1 MTAARHSPPAW
12 DSELKFLE
20 AVRLALSQ
28 IRVQK
33 LKSFFTLLGVVI
45 GVMFLIAVVS
55 IVEGMSRY
63 VEEDFA
69 AKIIGKNTFSFR
81 RRPDVNVGNVSEETW
96 REYSRRPRIFEPDV
110 AVARG
115 ALPPGTLSA
124 VENMTFAYANSQYA
138 RPRQVQVIATE
149 ADYFRMKSYNLTSG
163 RVFSPQEAQLGT
175 PVVVIGTEVASH
187 FFRGLDP
194 LGREIRVGGSPYT
207 VIGLL
212 EKQGNVFGF
221 SLDRMVIGP
230 YKSTLSRVTNP
241 RGDIDALVVQA
252 PSREMLDDA
261 MESVREVMRGF
272 RRLPPARPDNF
283 ALETS
288 DAALSFFDE
297 LKGKLILFGT
307 ALPAIG
313 LVVGAMVIMNIM
325 LVAVAERTREIGIRK
340 ALGAKRRDILSQFLV
355 ESATLSV
362 FGAAIGIGLGIALAK
377 IIAAVSPLPA
387 SVAPWSIALALFVGA
402 GVGIVAGMYPA
413 SRAARLDPITALR
426 QE

>member
-1 MTAARHSPPAW
+1 VN
-12 DSELKFLE
+12 FVE
-20 AVRLALSQ
+20 AVRLALTQ

-96 REYSRRPRIFEPDV
+96 REYSRRPRVYERDV
-110 AVARG
+110 AVARS

-124 VENMTFAYANSQYA
+124 VENMTFAYANSQFA

-149 ADYFRMKSYNLTSG
+149 SDYFRIKSYKLTSG
-163 RVFSPQEAQLGT
+163 RLFSPQEAELGT
-175 PVVVIGTEVASH
+175 PVIIIGTEVASH

-194 LGREIRVGGSPYT
+194 VGRELRIGGMPYNI
-207 VIGLL
+207 IGVL

-221 SLDRMVIGP
+221 SLDRMAIGP
-230 YKSTLSRVTNP
+230 YKSPLSRVTNP

-362 FGAAIGIGLGIALAK
+362 MGAAIGIGLGIALAK

-387 SVAPWSIALALFVGA
+387 SVAPWSILLALAVGA

>member
-1 MTAARHSPPAW
+1 M
-12 DSELKFLE
+12 KFFE
-20 AVRLALSQ
+20 AVRLALTQ

-96 REYSRRPRIFEPDV
+96 REYSRRPRVYERDV
-110 AVARG
+110 AVARS

-149 ADYFRMKSYNLTSG
+149 SDYFRIKSYKLTSG
-163 RVFSPQEAQLGT
+163 RLFSPQEAALGT
-175 PVVVIGTEVASH
+175 PVIIIGTEVASH
-187 FFRGLDP
+187 FFRDLDP
-194 LGREIRVGGSPYT
+194 LGRELRIGGMPYNI
-207 VIGLL
+207 IGVL

-221 SLDRMVIGP
+221 SLDRMAIGP
-230 YKSTLSRVTNP
+230 YKSPLSRVTNP

-252 PSREMLDDA
+252 PSREMLDEA

-362 FGAAIGIGLGIALAK
+362 MGAAIGIALGIALAK

-387 SVAPWSIALALFVGA
+387 SVAPWSILLALVVGA

>member
-1 MTAARHSPPAW
+1 MN
-12 DSELKFLE
+12 FLE

-33 LKSFFTLLGVVI
+33 LKSFFTLLGGVI

-96 REYSRRPRIFEPDV
+96 REYSRRPRVYERDV
-110 AVARG
+110 AVARS

-124 VENMTFAYANSQYA
+124 VENMTFAYANSQFA

-149 ADYFRMKSYNLTSG
+149 SDYFRIKSYNLTSG
-163 RVFSPQEAQLGT
+163 RLFSPQEAELGT
-175 PVVVIGTEVASH
+175 PVVIIGTEVASH

-194 LGREIRVGGSPYT
+194 VGRELRIGGTPYAI
-207 VIGLL
+207 IGVL

-230 YKSTLSRVTNP
+230 YKSALSRVTNP
-241 RGDIDALVVQA
+241 RGDVDALVVQA

-261 MESVREVMRGF
+261 LESVREVMRGF
-272 RRLPPARPDNF
+272 RRLPPSRPDNF

-362 FGAAIGIGLGIALAK
+362 MGAAIGIGLGIALAK
-377 IIAAVSPLPA
+377 VIAAVSPLPA
-387 SVAPWSIALALFVGA
+387 SVAPWSILLALGVGA
-402 GVGIVAGMYPA
+402 GVGILAGMYPA

>member
-1 MTAARHSPPAW
+1 VQ
-12 DSELKFLE
+12 FFE

-69 AKIIGKNTFSFR
+69 AKIIGKNTFSLR
-81 RRPDVNVGNVSEETW
+81 RRPDINVGNVSEETW
-96 REYSRRPRIFEPDV
+96 RESSRRPRIYEPDV
-110 AVARG
+110 AIARS
-115 ALPPGTLSA
+115 ALPPGTVSA
-124 VENMTFAYANSQYA
+124 VENMTFAYANSQYG

-149 ADYFRMKSYNLTSG
+149 TDYFKIKSYNLTSG
-163 RVFSPQEAQLGT
+163 RLFSPQEAQLGT
-175 PVVVIGTEVASH
+175 PVVIIGTEVASH

-194 LGREIRVGGSPYT
+194 IGRELRIGGTPYAI
-207 VIGLL
+207 IGLL

-252 PSREMLDDA
+252 PSRELLDDA
-261 MESVREVMRGF
+261 IESVREVMRGF

-377 IIAAVSPLPA
+377 VIAAVSPLPA
-387 SVAPWSIALALFVGA
+387 SVAPWSIALALLVGA

-413 SRAARLDPITALR
+413 SRAARLDPIAALR

>member
-1 MTAARHSPPAW
+1 VP
-12 DSELKFLE
+12 FFE
-20 AVRLALSQ
+20 AVRLAWSQ

-96 REYSRRPRIFEPDV
+96 REYSRRPRIYEPDV
-110 AVARG
+110 AAARS
-115 ALPPGTLSA
+115 ALPPGTVSA

-149 ADYFRMKSYNLTSG
+149 PDYFRIKSYNLTNG
-163 RVFSPQEAQLGT
+163 RLFSPQEAQLGT
-175 PVVVIGTEVASH
+175 PVVIIGTEVASH

-194 LGREIRVGGSPYT
+194 IGREIRIGGTSFN

-230 YKSTLSRVTNP
+230 YKSMLSRVTNP

-252 PSREMLDDA
+252 PTRELLDDA

-377 IIAAVSPLPA
+377 VVAAVSPLPA
-387 SVAPWSIALALFVGA
+387 SVAPWSIALALLVGA

-413 SRAARLDPITALR
+413 SRAARLDPIAALR

>member
-1 MTAARHSPPAW
+1 V
-12 DSELKFLE
+12 KFFE

-96 REYSRRPRIFEPDV
+96 REYSRRPRIYEPDV
-110 AVARG
+110 AVARS
-115 ALPPGTLSA
+115 ALPPGTVSA
-124 VENMTFAYANSQYA
+124 VENMTFAYANSQYG

-149 ADYFRMKSYNLTSG
+149 PDYFKIKSYNLTSG
-163 RVFSPQEAQLGT
+163 RLFSPQEAQLGT
-175 PVVVIGTEVASH
+175 PVVIIGTEVASH
-187 FFRGLDP
+187 FFKGLDP
-194 LGREIRVGGSPYT
+194 VGREIRVGGAPYT
-207 VIGLL
+207 IIGLL

-252 PSREMLDDA
+252 PTRELLDDA

-362 FGAAIGIGLGIALAK
+362 FGAAIGIGLGIGLAK
-377 IIAAVSPLPA
+377 VVAAVSPLPA
-387 SVAPWSIALALFVGA
+387 SVAPWSIALALLVGA
-402 GVGIVAGMYPA
+402 GVGILAGMYPA
-413 SRAARLDPITALR
+413 SRAARLDPIAALR